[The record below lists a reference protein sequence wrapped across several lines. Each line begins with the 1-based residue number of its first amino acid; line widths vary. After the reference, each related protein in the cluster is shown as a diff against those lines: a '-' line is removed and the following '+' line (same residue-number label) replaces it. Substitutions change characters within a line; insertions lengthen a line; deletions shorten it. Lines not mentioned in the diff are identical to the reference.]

1 MHNMERDTGSLWFFL
16 GFLILGALV
25 VLCQNAVVELPDS
38 RLRRGY
44 EGDDRVRRLARML
57 KSPGRFDAA
66 MRSGYTL
73 FHLCAVGWLYRWALS
88 LPLPA
93 PWQQPWGRMGL
104 ALLVML
110 AGTFCILVFSRGIP
124 RQVAAARGETLALT
138 LSPLV
143 LVFWSIFTPMAWLVD
158 WCTRLLAPLF
168 GAGRGDRLDNV
179 TEEEIRMMVDVSEET
194 GGIQEAE
201 REMIN
206 AVFEFDDRTAQELMT
221 HRTDVKYLDQ
231 DATLEEAVAL
241 SVQYGYSRI
250 PVVGEDGLDDI
261 IGILNIKDLLPLILG
276 KPPADFALAA
286 YLRQPKFVP
295 ESSRCRDLFAQLNTQ
310 KLQMAIVVD
319 EYGGTSGLVTM
330 EDILESLVGDIQDE
344 YDNEAQEVTA
354 LDRGRYTLD
363 GDVVLAEVERT
374 LDWDLS
380 LCPPDYEDY
389 GTLGGLLIAL
399 LDRIPGPGEHPSLEI
414 GGIRFTVEEAN
425 ERQILRVLAERP
437 EPEEE
442 EA

>member
-1 MHNMERDTGSLWFFL
+1 MDSDTGSFWLFMIFL
-16 GFLILGALV
+16 LLGALV
-25 VLCQNAVVELPDS
+25 VLCQNAMVELPDG
-38 RLRRGY
+38 RLRRGS
-44 EGDDRVRRLARML
+44 EGGRRIRQLANML
-57 KSPGRFDAA
+57 KSPSRFEAA

-73 FHLCAVGWLYRWALS
+73 FHLCAVAWLYRWVLS

-93 PWQQPWGRMGL
+93 LWQQPWGRLGL
-104 ALLVML
+104 AFLVML

-138 LSPLV
+138 LAPLV
-143 LVFWSIFTPMAWLVD
+143 LVFWVVFTPMAWVVD
-158 WCTRLLAPLF
+158 WAIRLLSPLF
-168 GAGRGDRLDNV
+168 GVGEHSYSDNV

-221 HRTDVKYLDQ
+221 HRTDVKYLEL
-231 DATLEEAVAL
+231 DATLEDAVAL

-276 KPPADFALAA
+276 EPPADFSLLN

-295 ESSRCRDLFAQLNTQ
+295 ESSRCRDLFTQLNAQ
-310 KLQMAIVVD
+310 KVQVAVVVD
-319 EYGGTSGLVTM
+319 EYGGTSGLITM

-344 YDNEAQEVTA
+344 YDNEEQEVTA
-354 LDRGRYTLD
+354 LDLGRYTLD
-363 GDVVLAEVERT
+363 GDVVLPEVERT

-380 LCPPDYEDY
+380 HCPDYEDY
-389 GTLGGLLIAL
+389 GTLGGLLIGL
-399 LDRIPGPGEHPSLEI
+399 LDRIPGPGEHPSVEI
-414 GGIRFTVEEAN
+414 GGFRFTVDEAN
-425 ERQILRVLAERP
+425 ERQILRVLAERL
-437 EPEEE
+437 EGEEE
-442 EA
+442 QEE